1 MSSCFFS
8 IRLKYKPSL
17 MLLMESN
24 MKSLFES
31 LLRLYEFDGP
41 APAESASK
49 AQEGI
54 EGRLLDP
61 SAEDASTFPYLP

>member
-1 MSSCFFS
+1 MTSCQDG
-8 IRLKYKPSL
+8 IRLKCKPSL
-17 MLLMESN
+17 MLYMEIN

-41 APAESASK
+41 APAESQSK
-49 AQEGI
+49 ALESI

-61 SAEDASTFPYLP
+61 SAKDGSTFPYLP

>member
-1 MSSCFFS
+1 
-8 IRLKYKPSL
+8 
-17 MLLMESN
+17 

-41 APAESASK
+41 APAEAASK